1 MDESQRCA
9 RRPPCERCF
18 VRHAR
23 RTSSTSRSRACTS
36 HAPCASQPQ
45 RQRSS
50 PSWWRL
56 RTRFFHSGANPFFA
70 SLLRLLDQPFQN
82 LLIPLMGRETLS
94 LRLALLCR
102 DFFLRCC
109 LLRSRLLL
117 GHRPGGLFTGSRRR
131 RGGSCFLLRGCCSAG
146 CVTDRRIVD
155 SQLALTSDRLDACQI
170 FAQLTHFLNTARLS
184 HLELELQTKKLV
196 GGVALL
202 MQKLVR
208 TKISNFFD
216 IHFCLVSFTRDKLSP
231 ERELVRRQAHRLL
244 RVGLAYPFHLK
255 EDLSRAN
262 YCDPMIRRSLA
273 FAHTGLGGLLGYRLV
288 GKETQ
293 PNFAAALHEARHSHT
308 ARFDLTVSNVPA
320 LQNLESVVTERELRT
335 SPCFSGH
342 TSALRLAVLNFF
354 WHQHKIS
361 FPIFSY

>member
-82 LLIPLMGRETLS
+82 LLIPLM
-94 LRLALLCR
+94 
-102 DFFLRCC
+102 
-109 LLRSRLLL
+109 
-117 GHRPGGLFTGSRRR
+117 R

-184 HLELELQTKKLV
+184 HLQLELQT
-196 GGVALL
+196 
-202 MQKLVR
+202 
-208 TKISNFFD
+208 
-216 IHFCLVSFTRDKLSP
+216 
-231 ERELVRRQAHRLL
+231 
-244 RVGLAYPFHLK
+244 
-255 EDLSRAN
+255 
-262 YCDPMIRRSLA
+262 
-273 FAHTGLGGLLGYRLV
+273 
-288 GKETQ
+288 
-293 PNFAAALHEARHSHT
+293 
-308 ARFDLTVSNVPA
+308 
-320 LQNLESVVTERELRT
+320 
-335 SPCFSGH
+335 
-342 TSALRLAVLNFF
+342 
-354 WHQHKIS
+354 
-361 FPIFSY
+361 